1 MIYKENVMARSVLK
15 YPVYENQDEQKIAT
29 GIIFQTGIGFVF

>member
-1 MIYKENVMARSVLK
+1 VINKENVMARSILK